1 METLLIILIIIN
13 AVILLI
19 LVFTYVI
26 FLLNS
31 MFPEKYF
38 KKTKKKNSEN
48 IRLQYFN
55 DNISYQGVIYKV
67 NSEEYLSIRVLQ
79 DGTFINYRVYGNK
92 KRNLIIYKEQLWDCI
107 IIININRIRQ
117 A

>member
-38 KKTKKKNSEN
+38 KKNKKKNSEN

-79 DGTFINYRVYGNK
+79 DLTFTNYRVYGNK
-92 KRNLIIYKEQLWDCI
+92 KRNLIIYKEQL
-107 IIININRIRQ
+107 
-117 A
+117 

>member
-38 KKTKKKNSEN
+38 KKGKKKNNSEN

-55 DNISYQGVIYKV
+55 DNISYQGVIYQV
-67 NSEEYLSIRVLQ
+67 NSKEYLSSL
-79 DGTFINYRVYGNK
+79 
-92 KRNLIIYKEQLWDCI
+92 YKM
-107 IIININRIRQ
+107 NRCALRFRTSV
-117 A
+117 

>member
-1 METLLIILIIIN
+1 METLLIILILIN
-13 AVILLI
+13 FISLMV

-38 KKTKKKNSEN
+38 KKDKKKKNFEN

-79 DGTFINYRVYGNK
+79 DGTFTNYRIYGNK
-92 KRNLIIYKEQLWDCI
+92 KRNLRIYQEQI
-107 IIININRIRQ
+107 
-117 A
+117 

>member
-38 KKTKKKNSEN
+38 KKTKKNFEN

-79 DGTFINYRVYGNK
+79 DGTFTNYRVYGNK
-92 KRNLIIYKEQLWDCI
+92 KRNLIIYKEQL
-107 IIININRIRQ
+107 
-117 A
+117 

>member
-31 MFPEKYF
+31 MSPEKYF
-38 KKTKKKNSEN
+38 KKGKKKKNSEN

-55 DNISYQGVIYKV
+55 DNISHQGVIYKV

-79 DGTFINYRVYGNK
+79 NGTFINYRVYGNK
-92 KRNLIIYKEQLWDCI
+92 KRNLRIYQEQI
-107 IIININRIRQ
+107 
-117 A
+117 

>member
-38 KKTKKKNSEN
+38 KKTKKNSEN

-92 KRNLIIYKEQLWDCI
+92 KRNLIIYKEQL
-107 IIININRIRQ
+107 
-117 A
+117 